1 MEFTLLPS
9 QRCLWPHAIG
19 AVVFF
24 MFLGQLV
31 EKEALHVVPAITAIA
46 THPAVSTSLL
56 ALFADIIILGTFY
69 QVKTL

>member
-1 MEFTLLPS
+1 M
-9 QRCLWPHAIG
+9 
-19 AVVFF
+19 FF
-24 MFLGQLV
+24 GQLV
-31 EKEALHVVPAITAIA
+31 EKEALHVVPAIAPIA